1 MVVRAFTT
9 AMLAIITT
17 LGALAQDVTAPQP
30 AADTSTALAPF
41 SARYQ
46 ADWNGINIGTS
57 DLDLKPDAEPGHYV
71 YTWTI
76 TARGIFR
83 LYRDEVTQKSWL
95 TVAADHARPDK
106 YRAEDGKSKVDL
118 DFDWNSRHARGTS
131 EDKPVDL
138 TLKDGTQDVMS
149 IQVEVMLDLKKG
161 DLPKTFQIIDKDELK
176 EFIYTQEGTATI
188 KTDLG
193 QIDTIIVAS
202 QRTGNNRILRMWF
215 APSLGFVPVQAE
227 RTRDGKL
234 ELAMRIK
241 SLKR

>member
-1 MVVRAFTT
+1 MGVRAFTT
-9 AMLAIITT
+9 AMMAVITT
-17 LGALAQDVTAPQP
+17 QAASAQDVTAPQTE
-30 AADTSTALAPF
+30 ADASTALAPF

-46 ADWNGINIGTS
+46 AEWNGINIGTS
-57 DLDLKPDAEPGHYV
+57 DLDLKPDTEPGHYV

-95 TVAADHARPDK
+95 SLTADHVRPDT

-131 EDKPVDL
+131 ENKPVGL
-138 TLKDGTQDVMS
+138 TLTDGTQDVMS

-161 DLPKTFQIIDKDELK
+161 NMPKTFQIIDKDELK
-176 EFIYTQEGTATI
+176 EFTYTQEGSANI

-227 RTRDGKL
+227 RSRDGKL